1 LKPFILKELT
11 NVNRTI
17 KFDISSLLRDH
28 HEARSLAN
36 DLHGLAV
43 SFVGEYLNWID
54 NFYLELMQ
62 ISGCTS
68 DEAWEVTGKCGK
80 QVFEVFREI
89 RIIAGNANMETDLN
103 RKAARYLYAI
113 VSCHQEMQ
121 HFLDKGFRNHE
132 SIFPIINF
140 HLFQAGASR
149 SSLEQFV
156 TTINKDIKRME
167 TRCNQ
172 IDTLQGKLQKLTST
186 SDRDLQNTKR
196 GGKLATPQGGTGTP
210 GSN

>member
-1 LKPFILKELT
+1 
-11 NVNRTI
+11 
-17 KFDISSLLRDH
+17 
-28 HEARSLAN
+28 
-36 DLHGLAV
+36 
-43 SFVGEYLNWID
+43 
-54 NFYLELMQ
+54 MQ

-68 DEAWEVTGKCGK
+68 NEAWEVTGKCGK

-89 RIIAGNANMETDLN
+89 RNIAGNANMETDLN
-103 RKAARYLYAI
+103 RKAARYLYAN

-121 HFLDKGFRNHE
+121 RFLDKGFRNHE

-140 HLFQAGASR
+140 HLFQSSASR
-149 SSLEQFV
+149 TTLEQFIS
-156 TTINKDIKRME
+156 TITKDIKRIE

-186 SDRDLQNTKR
+186 TDRDSQLGKR
-196 GGKLATPQGGTGTP
+196 TGKPPPAQGGVSPP